1 MGDVL
6 ARLSTGFD
14 LTALADGSAVL
25 VDPATLEA
33 VVVSEVGRRIL
44 ERVRE
49 GVVDLDRIAEGIAGD
64 YDVSVSDARRDAES
78 FLADLDRRLAGA
90 VTG

>member
-14 LTALADGSAVL
+14 LTALVDGSAVL

-33 VVVSEVGRRIL
+33 VVVSDVGRRIL

-49 GVVDLDRIAEGIAGD
+49 GDVDLDRIAVTIAAD
-64 YDVSVSDARRDAES
+64 YDVSLAQARRDAES
-78 FLADLDRRLAGA
+78 FLEDLDRRLAGA
-90 VTG
+90 VRL